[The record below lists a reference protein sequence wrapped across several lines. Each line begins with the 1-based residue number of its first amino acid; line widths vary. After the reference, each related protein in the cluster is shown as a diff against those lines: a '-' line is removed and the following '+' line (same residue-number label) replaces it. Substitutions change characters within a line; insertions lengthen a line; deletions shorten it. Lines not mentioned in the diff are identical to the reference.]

1 MIPWQLGMM
10 TRRRYWIRPSL
21 GSQRGGQ
28 PRVLLVACAVPRAE
42 LHAGP
47 AIVVIGLE
55 DKVRAAPTDVF
66 EQLYRLG
73 FKRGFY
79 IAQQAGPGHV
89 SLDQLALGW
98 RKEFAIALVGQHREK
113 GLLVRNL
120 ATQAVGDAHG
130 ARLVGADQRG
140 AFGGPRNDVV
150 DQHAAIN
157 EVNLAALRG
166 QCPAVEL
173 ELARIADQSGY
184 AQFFKPRLDNF
195 KFAPGG
201 HLAPIHDGDHGSGGR
216 DAPPPGT
223 AQHRV

>member
-1 MIPWQLGMM
+1 MTPWQLGRM

-28 PRVLLVACAVPRAE
+28 PRVPALALKQDGARRGAALVHRPASSGVGPGGLRLGAPSVFVRSRGGRPAR
-42 LHAGP
+42 P
-47 AIVVIGLE
+47 AIVVVGLE

-66 EQLYRLG
+66 EQLDRLG
-73 FKRGFY
+73 FTRGFY

-113 GLLVRNL
+113 SLLVRNL

-140 AFGGPRNDVV
+140 AFGG
-150 DQHAAIN
+150 
-157 EVNLAALRG
+157 
-166 QCPAVEL
+166 
-173 ELARIADQSGY
+173 
-184 AQFFKPRLDNF
+184 
-195 KFAPGG
+195 
-201 HLAPIHDGDHGSGGR
+201 
-216 DAPPPGT
+216 
-223 AQHRV
+223 